1 LAAGVANA
9 ATVDSLQIFNYQ
21 RAELVA
27 AQGDLI
33 DFTKFQATN
42 VRAETVEGYNAWNG
56 TSGDAN
62 PQDTAVGA
70 FTGIGD
76 TGTGNSVIGDGT
88 KAQVRSDND
97 MFWGRYNSINSDLL
111 PDGLVGGNWLDSND
125 KTGMEWKIQGV
136 GSFNVLAFFLI
147 DVADVGA
154 RFSMNIGDSSFADI
168 AGAGGKLANGNIHLV
183 IAALSES
190 VDSLTVEFLNDR
202 TNDGFGID
210 GAVVAN
216 LVPIPLPPA
225 AALLLAGFAGL
236 AGLRRRPRA

>member
-1 LAAGVANA
+1 
-9 ATVDSLQIFNYQ
+9 
-21 RAELVA
+21 
-27 AQGDLI
+27 
-33 DFTKFQATN
+33 
-42 VRAETVEGYNAWNG
+42 
-56 TSGDAN
+56 
-62 PQDTAVGA
+62 
-70 FTGIGD
+70 
-76 TGTGNSVIGDGT
+76 
-88 KAQVRSDND
+88 
-97 MFWGRYNSINSDLL
+97 
-111 PDGLVGGNWLDSND
+111 
-125 KTGMEWKIQGV
+125 V

-225 AALLLAGFAGL
+225 AALLLAGLAGL
-236 AGLRRRPRA
+236 AGLRRRRRA